1 MKPANPWKR
10 SPHPDRLVNAELG
23 ISIIKSDGSG
33 MCVISELRGVPYLM
47 HTSLFDL
54 FKIGIGPS
62 SSHTVGPMRAA
73 FRFAEILSQGELLEK
88 VGRLR
93 IELFGSLALTG
104 AGHGTDRGILLGL
117 MGKQPDGIEPSE
129 IQGLIEGIQKTGL
142 LPLYAR
148 HAVPFEAGDLIFR
161 NDALLPGHSNGM
173 RFTAFGVDGQALDT
187 HVFYSVGG
195 GFITED
201 GEVPGARAVHHAL
214 YPFGSAGELLRIGQ
228 DRSLPIHLI
237 MLTNEMT
244 WRPLENIRDG
254 IRKIWKTM
262 QDCTARGLKTRG
274 ELPGGLAVQRRAAEM
289 AQNLEKANA
298 ADPLAGM
305 DWLNVWAIAVNE
317 ENAAGGRVVTAPTN
331 GAAGII
337 PSVAHYYLRFL
348 EGHDEGILRYF
359 LGAAAIGVLY
369 KENASISGAE
379 VGCQGEVGV
388 ACSMAAGGL
397 VSALNGTNEQLEH
410 AAEMA
415 MEHNLG
421 MTCDPVGGLV
431 QIPCIERNAFGAVKA
446 VNAARMAMAET
457 TGHKV
462 SLDQVIRTM
471 YQTGLDMQT
480 RYKETALG
488 GLALNVIEC

>member
-1 MKPANPWKR
+1 
-10 SPHPDRLVNAELG
+10 
-23 ISIIKSDGSG
+23 
-33 MCVISELRGVPYLM
+33 M

-73 FRFAEILSQGELLEK
+73 YRFAEKLSNDELLDK
-88 VGRLR
+88 VSKVRV
-93 IELFGSLALTG
+93 ELFGSLALTG
-104 AGHGTDRGILLGL
+104 LGHGTDRGVLLGL
-117 MGKQPDGIEPSE
+117 MGKRPDEIDPSE
-129 IQGLIEGIQKTGL
+129 IQGLVEGIRKSGV
-142 LPLYAR
+142 LPLFTR
-148 HAVPFEAGDLIFR
+148 HPVPLTPDDLVF
-161 NDALLPGHSNGM
+161 DKQTLLPGHSNGM
-173 RFTAFGVDGQALDT
+173 RFTATGVDGRAIIT
-187 HVFYSVGG
+187 RVYHSVGG
-195 GFITED
+195 GFITEE
-201 GEVPGARAVHHAL
+201 GQEPSSATVRSVL
-214 YPFGSAGELLRIGQ
+214 YPFESADELLRFGEEK
-228 DRSLPIHLI
+228 SLPIHLI

-244 WRPLENIRDG
+244 WRPLETIRDG
-254 IRKIWKTM
+254 INKIWTAM
-262 QDCTARGLKTRG
+262 RDCTARGLETRG
-274 ELPGGLAVQRRAAEM
+274 ELPGGLAVQRRAADM
-289 AQNLEKANA
+289 ARNLEKADPT
-298 ADPLAGM
+298 DPLGGM

-317 ENAAGGRVVTAPTN
+317 ENAVGGRVVTAPTN

-337 PSVAHYYLRFL
+337 PSVAHYYMRFL
-348 EGHDEGILRYF
+348 EGTQEGIHRYF

-397 VSALNGTNEQLEH
+397 VSALDGTNEQIEH
-410 AAEMA
+410 AAEIA

-446 VNAARMAMAET
+446 VNAARMAMKET
-457 TGHKV
+457 GGHKV